1 MSSVR
6 PVPLRVAGLLASC
19 LPALLPAA
27 APTPAPERASERVLL
42 NPFEVTAS
50 TTDTY
55 EATNTNAITGTNTPL
70 GKTPLDAKVFNR
82 ELMDELAVVDMTQ
95 MLSLLGGLGAATIS
109 GGNEEVRGDLEG
121 DRQDPKSMMMRGLQ
135 INNPRRDGFLR
146 SDTSLMDSF
155 DVERV
160 EAIGGSNSLLFGS
173 GDAGG
178 VITSSSKRAI
188 VGRPA
193 RGTLTLGGDSEG
205 SRRISV
211 DVGAGSR
218 LFAFRVN
225 AVHGDARYFRPANR
239 QVNQGLHLAAT
250 FRPWRRL
257 EIRGEWRH
265 LTRITTYPNSGTL
278 RAPLNLLLPTGERVD
293 GQSTRYLAA
302 FRNVGELTGGM
313 IDVTKADTLFGP
325 YYAFAFKN
333 VLKSVV
339 AEATLAEGLA
349 LQARYG
355 HDARVN
361 NALSPTNNT
370 IFMPG
375 SVGNLYVDPATGL
388 TGTQWAFT
396 SGLPQL
402 NPFHTGAR
410 GYRVALVYQK
420 ELGRLGR
427 HQASAFLQDM
437 ESWTN
442 QEQWRYYETDA
453 TGKVIQNP
461 ALITAADSG
470 RINMPAIW
478 LPINTTQIIGGRK
491 WPFSAVD
498 HPNGKTYVAQTVIYP
513 GAVPRTPTNPYG
525 FSGPINPA
533 TGLSTVAG
541 YYHDDTDERSQ
552 GFSLFSEW
560 WKGRIDT
567 MAGYRSEEAVY
578 RRVTTNV
585 RRGPITYDSLTTGAV
600 IDTPVKGVRLSLNY
614 STNAKINFDTTR
626 DIFNQSLPAGR
637 GVSRDVGLKFGLWEN
652 RISGNLNYYVSE
664 AQNFTASL
672 GGTQN
677 DVDPNGINGRNG
689 GPAYTYSRTSDGF
702 NLTLSARPLRG
713 WQVRINFA
721 TANGSERSDVI
732 LPQFYNDQ
740 FNTTTVGGQTVV
752 GVRPTANAAITPLL
766 VPSDPLNPASAQVP
780 LSLAMMRDPTSPYFA
795 QLDRESGQILNA
807 DALGLLAP
815 GVGTN
820 RTGLPVSEHQLGFVS
835 PSNGTLIV
843 RRAGEQTFGYAERSY
858 SLINRFQFDQGTLR
872 GLVVGLNSSFR
883 DQHRGYMYT
892 DAADGGKRKMYYF
905 PDRILHD
912 LFALYRLPGRG
923 LRPTL
928 QLNVTNLFDANQVV
942 YLVRATNGTLRYAQ
956 WLNSPRK
963 VAVSTT
969 VAF

>member
-1 MSSVR
+1 MPPVR
-6 PVPLRVAGLLASC
+6 TVSFRVAGLLASC

-121 DRQDPKSMMMRGLQ
+121 DRQDPKSMTMRGLQ

-205 SRRISV
+205 SRRISL

-302 FRNVGELTGGM
+302 FRNVGELTGGV

-420 ELGRLGR
+420 DLGRLGR

-498 HPNGKTYVAQTVIYP
+498 HPNGKTYVAQPVIYP

-578 RRVTTNV
+578 RRVTTDV

-600 IDTPVKGVRLSLNY
+600 VDTPVKGVRLSLNY

-752 GVRPTANAAITPLL
+752 GVRPTAAAAITPLL
-766 VPSDPLNPASAQVP
+766 VPSDPRNPASAPVP
-780 LSLAMMRDPTSPYFA
+780 LSLAIMRDPNSPYFA

>member
-1 MSSVR
+1 MPSAR
-6 PVPLRVAGLLASC
+6 LRLLRLLLPCA
-19 LPALLPAA
+19 PALLSAA
-27 APTPAPERASERVLL
+27 APAPAPERASERVLL

-302 FRNVGELTGGM
+302 FRNVGELTGGV

-420 ELGRLGR
+420 DLGRLGR

-498 HPNGKTYVAQTVIYP
+498 HPNGKTYVAQPVIYP

-578 RRVTTNV
+578 RRVTTDV

-702 NLTLSARPLRG
+702 NLTLSARPLRS

-766 VPSDPLNPASAQVP
+766 VPSDPRNPASAPVP
-780 LSLAMMRDPTSPYFA
+780 LSLAMMRDPNSPYFA

>member
-1 MSSVR
+1 MPSAR
-6 PVPLRVAGLLASC
+6 LRLLRLLLPCA
-19 LPALLPAA
+19 PALLSAA
-27 APTPAPERASERVLL
+27 APAPAPERASERVLL

-302 FRNVGELTGGM
+302 FRNVGELTGGV

-420 ELGRLGR
+420 DLGRLGR

-498 HPNGKTYVAQTVIYP
+498 HPNGKTYVAQPVIYP

-578 RRVTTNV
+578 RRVTTDV

-766 VPSDPLNPASAQVP
+766 VPSDPRNPASAPVP
-780 LSLAMMRDPTSPYFA
+780 LSLAMMRDPNSPYFA

>member
-1 MSSVR
+1 MPSAR
-6 PVPLRVAGLLASC
+6 LRLLRLLLPCA
-19 LPALLPAA
+19 PALLSAA
-27 APTPAPERASERVLL
+27 APAPAPERASERVLL

-302 FRNVGELTGGM
+302 FRNVGELTGGV

-375 SVGNLYVDPATGL
+375 SAGNLYVDPATGL

-420 ELGRLGR
+420 DLGRLGR

-498 HPNGKTYVAQTVIYP
+498 HPNGKTYVAQPVIYP

-752 GVRPTANAAITPLL
+752 GVRPTATAAVTPLL
-766 VPSDPLNPASAQVP
+766 VPSDPLNPASAPVP

>member
-1 MSSVR
+1 MPSAR
-6 PVPLRVAGLLASC
+6 LRLLRLLLPCA
-19 LPALLPAA
+19 PALLSAA
-27 APTPAPERASERVLL
+27 APAPAPERASERVLL

-302 FRNVGELTGGM
+302 FRNVGELTGGV

-420 ELGRLGR
+420 DLGRLGR

-498 HPNGKTYVAQTVIYP
+498 HPNGKTYVAQPVIYP

-578 RRVTTNV
+578 RRVTTDV

-702 NLTLSARPLRG
+702 NLTLSARPLRS

-752 GVRPTANAAITPLL
+752 GVRPTATAAVTPLL
-766 VPSDPLNPASAQVP
+766 VPSDPRNPASAPVP
-780 LSLAMMRDPTSPYFA
+780 LSLAMMRDPNSPYFA

>member
-1 MSSVR
+1 MPSAR
-6 PVPLRVAGLLASC
+6 LRLLRLLLPCA
-19 LPALLPAA
+19 PALLSAA
-27 APTPAPERASERVLL
+27 APAPAPERASERVLL

-302 FRNVGELTGGM
+302 FRNVGELTGGV

-420 ELGRLGR
+420 DLGRLGR

-498 HPNGKTYVAQTVIYP
+498 HPNGKTYVAQPVIYP

-578 RRVTTNV
+578 RRVTTDV

-702 NLTLSARPLRG
+702 NLTLSARPLRS

-766 VPSDPLNPASAQVP
+766 VPSVPRNPASAPVP
-780 LSLAMMRDPTSPYFA
+780 LSLAMMRDPNSPYFA

>member
-1 MSSVR
+1 MPSAR
-6 PVPLRVAGLLASC
+6 LRLLRLLLPCA
-19 LPALLPAA
+19 PALLSAA
-27 APTPAPERASERVLL
+27 APAPAPERASERVLL

-302 FRNVGELTGGM
+302 FRNVGELTGGV

-375 SVGNLYVDPATGL
+375 SAGNLYVDPATGL

-420 ELGRLGR
+420 DLGRLGR

-498 HPNGKTYVAQTVIYP
+498 HPNGKTYVAQPVIYP

-752 GVRPTANAAITPLL
+752 GVRPTATAAVTPLL
-766 VPSDPLNPASAQVP
+766 VPSDPLNPASAPVP

-883 DQHRGYMYT
+883 DQHRVYMYT
-892 DAADGGKRKMYYF
+892 DSADGAKRKMYYF